1 MSTNVRNVV
10 FLMLYLTLVTSF
22 EITFTVPFDIYN
34 LNPAYKVVYK
44 VEYKVKLIT
53 ADIPFFVF
61 T

>member
-1 MSTNVRNVV
+1 M
-10 FLMLYLTLVTSF
+10 TLVTSF

-34 LNPAYKVVYK
+34 LNPAYKV
-44 VEYKVKLIT
+44 EYKVKLIT

>member
-1 MSTNVRNVV
+1 
-10 FLMLYLTLVTSF
+10 MLSSLLYMTLVTSF

-44 VEYKVKLIT
+44 VEYKVEYKVKLIT

>member
-1 MSTNVRNVV
+1 M
-10 FLMLYLTLVTSF
+10 TLVTSL

-44 VEYKVKLIT
+44 VEYKVEYKVKLIT

>member
-1 MSTNVRNVV
+1 MLS
-10 FLMLYLTLVTSF
+10 FLLYLTLVTSF